1 MMEAVTEPGD
11 DVSSPL
17 AWRRSNRCDSGAC
30 VEVAF
35 AGGGVAMRDSKVA
48 GGGAVLRFTRDEW
61 SSFVAGV
68 REGDYDVK

>member
-1 MMEAVTEPGD
+1 MEAVTGPGD

-17 AWRRSNRCDSGAC
+17 VWRKSNRCDSAAC

-35 AGGGVAMRDSKVA
+35 VVGGVAMRDSKVT
-48 GGGAVLRFTRDEW
+48 GGGAILRFTRDEW